1 MRIAFYKLFIVSL
14 PVLLF
19 ACRKDKLMSYN
30 AGDNIYF
37 QYKIGVDA
45 AAYQEGFIYDTL
57 DYTFAYSPENVQDT
71 LFPIPIAVTGKPATS
86 DRAYKVVVDPDA
98 TAVEGTH
105 YEWPALVIHAGR
117 VKDTLY
123 MRFKR
128 TADLRKGKVAMT
140 LHLMPN
146 ENFNTN
152 LPFMMA
158 HSIDT
163 IDVVHL
169 HITLSDVLTAG
180 PDWDAF
186 FAAYFGTFSEKKMRL
201 MNVVVGLPLDFWATS
216 SINSG
221 QVAAATY
228 YATAMGRYL
237 QQQALNG
244 NIIYEEDGV
253 TPMRMGDDYQ

>member
-19 ACRKDKLMSYN
+19 ACRKDKLMTYN

-37 QYKIGVDA
+37 QYKVGVDSA
-45 AAYQEGFIYDTL
+45 ANQQGFIDDTL
-57 DYTFAYSPENVQDT
+57 DYTFAYSPDNVKDT
-71 LFPIPIAVTGKPATS
+71 LFPIPVAVTGEPVNS
-86 DRAYKVVVDPDA
+86 DRVYKVIVDPHA

-128 TADLRKGKVAMT
+128 TADLRKGKVEMT

-146 ENFNTN
+146 ENFATN
-152 LPFMMA
+152 LPFILA

-163 IDVVHL
+163 IDVLHL
-169 HITLSDVLTAG
+169 HISLSDVLTAG
-180 PDWDAF
+180 PDWDIY
-186 FAAYFGTFSEKKMRL
+186 FASYFGTFSEKKMRL
-201 MNVVVGLPLDFWATS
+201 MNEVVGLPLDFWATS
-216 SINSG
+216 SMNSA

-237 QQQALNG
+237 RQQALSG
-244 NIIYEEDGV
+244 NVIYEADGI